1 MNAEVQVEPAHFS
14 QHGDYKKCTLIISD
28 YFRKDYKMYHQNID
42 TKLQKRIQSKEFE
55 ESVDQ
60 AVRSFM
66 YDLDFMLL
74 EEQHA
79 CSSLNYTCIQE
90 DAVVKWVNPV

>member
-1 MNAEVQVEPAHFS
+1 
-14 QHGDYKKCTLIISD
+14 
-28 YFRKDYKMYHQNID
+28 MYHQNID

-79 CSSLNYTCIQE
+79 SSSHNYTCIQ
-90 DAVVKWVNPV
+90 DDTLIKWVNPD

>member
-1 MNAEVQVEPAHFS
+1 
-14 QHGDYKKCTLIISD
+14 
-28 YFRKDYKMYHQNID
+28 MYHQNVD
-42 TKLQKRIQSKEFE
+42 TKLQKRIQSKEFD

-66 YDLDFMLL
+66 YNLDFMLL
-74 EEQHA
+74 EEQHV
-79 CSSLNYTCIQE
+79 SSNLNYSCIQD

>member
-1 MNAEVQVEPAHFS
+1 
-14 QHGDYKKCTLIISD
+14 
-28 YFRKDYKMYHQNID
+28 MYHQNID
-42 TKLQKRIQSKEFE
+42 TKLQKKIQSKEFD

-74 EEQHA
+74 EEQNA
-79 CSSLNYTCIQE
+79 SSSLNYTCIQ
-90 DAVVKWVNPV
+90 DDNVVKWVNPV

>member
-1 MNAEVQVEPAHFS
+1 
-14 QHGDYKKCTLIISD
+14 
-28 YFRKDYKMYHQNID
+28 MYHQNID
-42 TKLQKRIQSKEFE
+42 TKLQKKIQSKEFD

-79 CSSLNYTCIQE
+79 TSSRNYTCIQ
-90 DAVVKWVNPV
+90 DDRVLKWVNPV

>member
-1 MNAEVQVEPAHFS
+1 
-14 QHGDYKKCTLIISD
+14 
-28 YFRKDYKMYHQNID
+28 MYHQNID

-55 ESVDQ
+55 DSVDQ

-79 CSSLNYTCIQE
+79 SCSSQNYTCIQ
-90 DAVVKWVNPV
+90 DDSVVKWVNPV

>member
-1 MNAEVQVEPAHFS
+1 M
-14 QHGDYKKCTLIISD
+14 
-28 YFRKDYKMYHQNID
+28 KDNKMYHQNVD
-42 TKLQKRIQSKEFE
+42 TKLQKRIQSKEFD

-74 EEQHA
+74 EEQHV
-79 CSSLNYTCIQE
+79 SSNLNYSCIQD

>member
-1 MNAEVQVEPAHFS
+1 M
-14 QHGDYKKCTLIISD
+14 CTLIFSD
-28 YFRKDYKMYHQNID
+28 HFWKDYKMYHQNVD
-42 TKLQKRIQSKEFE
+42 TKLQKRIQSKEFD

-90 DAVVKWVNPV
+90 DAGVKWVNPV